1 MDNGEKEKNVN
12 AYVKYS
18 SMGFQMLVV
27 IGVFAFAGNKID
39 HYRGSKTPLFT
50 ALLSLI
56 GVVISLYQV
65 IRQLNDKK

>member
-1 MDNGEKEKNVN
+1 MDNEEKDKSS
-12 AYVKYS
+12 ATYVKYT
-18 SMGFQMLVV
+18 SMGFQMLVI

-65 IRQLNDKK
+65 IRQLNAKK